1 MRLALWL
8 VFVGLGAVSAQPTP
22 EVGAMVGLPV
32 HGPIVTMPSVVS
44 CTLSPYYG
52 CDFETIPLHPSFGIS
67 ASAGFAKRLRL
78 RLDATYQRV
87 GITDNSNQFVY
98 QTTANSPLGITAGK
112 VSTTGNRWR
121 LPLLLQRDIARH
133 VRVGLGP
140 EASILNGARTL
151 IEIRNPFT
159 GYQRLT
165 GDYYRRL
172 DRNAIFGAGADIE
185 FPFAVGNLVL
195 APQIHYT
202 RWTARHYNP
211 SWSMDELSAGVAFRF
226 RLE

>member
-1 MRLALWL
+1 L
-8 VFVGLGAVSAQPTP
+8 VFVCLGAASAQPTA
-22 EVGAMVGLPV
+22 EVGVIVGLPV
-32 HGPIVTMPSVVS
+32 HGPMVTIPSVAS
-44 CTLSPYYG
+44 CTPGPYYG

-67 ASAGFAKRLRL
+67 ASARFAKRLRL
-78 RLDATYQRV
+78 RLDAIYQRA

-98 QTTANSPLGITAGK
+98 QTTAASPLGITAGK

-121 LPLLLQRDIARH
+121 LPLLLQWDIARH

-140 EASILNGARTL
+140 EASILSGARTL
-151 IEIRNPFT
+151 IEIRNTFT

-172 DRNAIFGAGADIE
+172 DRTAIVGAAADIE
-185 FPFAVGNLVL
+185 FPFGVGRLML

-202 RWTARHYNP
+202 RWTARHYTP
-211 SWSMDELSAGVAFRF
+211 WWSMDELSAGVALRF
-226 RLE
+226 ALE

>member
-1 MRLALWL
+1 MRLSLWL
-8 VFVGLGAVSAQPTP
+8 VFLCLAAASAQPTP
-22 EVGAMVGLPV
+22 EVGVMVGLPV
-32 HGPIVTMPSVVS
+32 YGPMVTIPSVVS
-44 CTLSPYYG
+44 CTPSPYYG

-78 RLDATYQRV
+78 RLDATYQRA

-98 QTTANSPLGITAGK
+98 QTTAASPLGISAGK
-112 VSTTGNRWR
+112 VSTSGNRWR
-121 LPLLLQRDIARH
+121 LALLLQWDIARH

-140 EASILNGARTL
+140 EASIFSAAGTV
-151 IEIRNPFT
+151 IEIRNTFT

-172 DRNAIFGAGADIE
+172 DRTAIFGAAADLE
-185 FPFAVGNLVL
+185 FPFDVGRLVL
-195 APQIHYT
+195 APQFHYT

-211 SWSMDELSAGVAFRF
+211 SWSMDELSAGVALRF

>member
-1 MRLALWL
+1 MRLSLWL
-8 VFVGLGAVSAQPTP
+8 VFVCWGAASAQPTP
-22 EVGAMVGLPV
+22 EVGVMVGLPV
-32 HGPIVTMPSVVS
+32 HGPMVTIPSVAS
-44 CTLSPYYG
+44 CTPSPYYG

-78 RLDATYQRV
+78 RLDATYQRA

-98 QTTANSPLGITAGK
+98 QTTAASPLGISAGK

-121 LPLLLQRDIARH
+121 LPLLLQWDIARH

-140 EASILNGARTL
+140 EASILSGARTV
-151 IEIRNPFT
+151 IEIRNTFT

-172 DRNAIFGAGADIE
+172 DRSAIFGAAADVE
-185 FPFAVGNLVL
+185 FPFGVGHLVL

-202 RWTARHYNP
+202 RWTARHYTP
-211 SWSMDELSAGVAFRF
+211 WWSMDELSAGVSLRF
-226 RLE
+226 RS